1 MEWDL
6 RRGRWQEALA
16 DVEHVDAVIVDAPY
30 SARTHGGHDAAVS
43 DKRLRGEQKR
53 LRVDRR
59 NGAVYSVGVNR
70 RRAISY
76 DGWSVDDVRAFVESW
91 APRCRGW
98 FVTITDHVLAP
109 VWAAAL
115 EDAGRY
121 VFAPLPWGA
130 PGSRVRLGGD
140 GPSCWA
146 CWIVVARPRTG
157 TDRDGRNYSKWGTLP
172 GAYVIN
178 ADRGAHIGG
187 KPIALMEALVRD
199 YTRPGDLVC
208 DPCAGY
214 ATTLAAAV
222 RNGRRAVGAEL
233 DPETHA
239 QALAYLDRYGRCV
252 DLFAAAPRPVYGGEQ
267 LEIGEGE
274 R

>member
-16 DVEHVDAVIVDAPY
+16 DMEQVDAVIVDAPY
-30 SARTHGGHDAAVS
+30 SRKTHTGHDAAMARLE
-43 DKRLRGEQKR
+43 RLR
-53 LRVDRR
+53 
-59 NGAVYSVGVNR
+59 NR
-70 RRAISY
+70 GPERRAIVY
-76 DGWSVDDVRAFVESW
+76 DGMSQVDVRAFVKAWS
-91 APRCRGW
+91 PRCCGW

-121 VFAPLPWGA
+121 VFAPLPWVA
-130 PGSRVRLGGD
+130 PGSRVRLAGD
-140 GPSCWA
+140 GPSCWT
-146 CWIVVARPRTG
+146 CWIVVARPRTREFA
-157 TDRDGRNYSKWGTLP
+157 TWGTLP

-214 ATTLAAAV
+214 GTTLAAAV

-239 QALAYLDRYGRCV
+239 QALAYLDRHGRVV

>member
-16 DVEHVDAVIVDAPY
+16 DVEQVDAVIVDAPY
-30 SARTHGGHDAAVS
+30 SARTHGGHDRQVQRCIEEG
-43 DKRLRGEQKR
+43 DRLGMRELSYTALGEQ
-53 LRVDRR
+53 
-59 NGAVYSVGVNR
+59 
-70 RRAISY
+70 
-76 DGWSVDDVRAFVESW
+76 DVRAFVEAWS
-91 APRCRGW
+91 PRCRGW

-121 VFAPLPWGA
+121 VFYPLPWVA
-130 PGSRVRLGGD
+130 PGSRVRLSGD
-140 GPSCWA
+140 GPSCWT
-146 CWIVVARPRTG
+146 CWIVVARPRTREFA
-157 TDRDGRNYSKWGTLP
+157 TWGTLP

-214 ATTLAAAV
+214 GTTLAAAA

-239 QALAYLDRYGRCV
+239 QALAYLDRYGRVV